1 MRIAKH
7 FNASPGNRFPAE
19 TILIDHMPDHKL
31 VIMVK
36 RELKEKFNLLLAS
49 KELIKSTVASRSF

>member
-7 FNASPGNRFPAE
+7 FNASRGNRFPTE

-49 KELIKSTVASRSF
+49 KELIKSTVASRRF